1 MVLGLKPMRKLITFD
16 KYLSVI
22 QNQGLAWSL
31 DSNLL
36 EN

>member
-1 MVLGLKPMRKLITFD
+1 MVLGLKHMGKLINLD
-16 KYLSVI
+16 KYLSVG

-31 DSNLL
+31 DSSLW